1 MNELPNTPV
10 PEARPESVFQIWGRA
25 LTRPNEQ
32 TYAELASSPAAKAT
46 TAYLWVFIA
55 SLIQLLLAALVQRQM
70 YNNMAE
76 QFGLDLGALG
86 MPGGTGA
93 ILAGLLCLAPL
104 GAVISTVFFAIWVA
118 VVQWLAKMFGG
129 TGTNDQLAYAIAAIA
144 APYSIIAGI
153 FTLFSAI
160 PYVGLCISGI
170 LFLAGL
176 YVIVLQVMAIKGVNR
191 ISWGA
196 AIGAMLIPG
205 LVVFLVCACIFGLS
219 FAALIPVIRET
230 TPNFGP

>member
-86 MPGGTGA
+86 APGGTGA

-129 TGTNDQLAYAIAAIA
+129 TGTNDGLAYAIAAIA

-205 LVVFLVCACIFGLS
+205 LVVFLVCACLFGLS